1 MDFDTFFMYFTQFY
15 IVLLICLMLDCIRI
29 KFSKKNKIE

>member
-1 MDFDTFFMYFTQFY
+1 MDFDTFFKYFTQIY
-15 IVLLICLMLDCIRI
+15 IVLLICLMLDCFRI